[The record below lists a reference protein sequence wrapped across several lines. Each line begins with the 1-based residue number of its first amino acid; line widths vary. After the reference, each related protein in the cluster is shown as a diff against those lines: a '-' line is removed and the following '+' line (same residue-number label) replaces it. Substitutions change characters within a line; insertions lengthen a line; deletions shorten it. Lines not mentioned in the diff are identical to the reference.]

1 MKKIMASNTP
11 IYSIA
16 KQLDTDSN
24 RIISACK
31 TLGIN
36 AKGATK
42 RLNQEELEKVKN
54 YFATG
59 KNVSEEIV
67 EINKKNVSTK
77 SNTSKLKRETNI
89 SYFPNRLIAKS

>member
-1 MKKIMASNTP
+1 MASNTP
-11 IYSIA
+11 IYNIA
-16 KQLDTDSN
+16 KEINIDSN
-24 RIISACK
+24 RIILACK

-42 RLNQEELEKVKN
+42 RLNKEESEKVKN

-67 EINKKNVSTK
+67 EVNKKVTEK
-77 SNTSKLKRETNI
+77 KKKTAEIKRVAKTN
-89 SYFPNRLIAKS
+89 YFPNRLIGKS

>member
-1 MKKIMASNTP
+1 MALNTP
-11 IYSIA
+11 IYSLA
-16 KQLDTDSN
+16 KELGIDSK

-31 TLGIN
+31 KLGIP

-54 YFATG
+54 YFETG

-67 EINKKNVSTK
+67 EVNKKVTEK
-77 SNTSKLKRETNI
+77 KKKTGEIKRVAKTN
-89 SYFPNRLIAKS
+89 YFPNRLIGKS

>member
-1 MKKIMASNTP
+1 MASNIP

-16 KQLDTDSN
+16 KDLNIDSN
-24 RIISACK
+24 RILLACK
-31 TLGIN
+31 SIGIN

-42 RLNQEELEKVKN
+42 RLNEEELEKVKN
-54 YFATG
+54 YFETG

-67 EINKKNVSTK
+67 EINQNKTSIKSKTKKIK
-77 SNTSKLKRETNI
+77 KEKKI